1 MIANLHPVMQAALNP
16 FVKRHQRISPTQT
29 FTHVLD
35 GVTLTCQLDY
45 EAGERETRSEPGVPQ
60 TATLV
65 SATTPG
71 GDDITPLLSDDHV
84 ADIETSFLEQDYE
97 P

>member
-1 MIANLHPVMQAALNP
+1 MQAALNP

-29 FTHVLD
+29 FVHVINE
-35 GVTLTCQLDY
+35 VTLTCQLEY
-45 EAGERETRSEPGVPQ
+45 EAGERQTRDDPGCSER
-60 TATLV
+60 ATLV

-71 GDDITPLLSDDHV
+71 GDDITTLLSKDHV